1 MDFSVAMSE
10 AKPGEPV
17 MPSPDGPA
25 TFVYTG
31 PDGRVTFDPHG
42 DPIGIYAGVDDAGN
56 VSVMVD
62 GSVTVL
68 PSDGSIVRDVKVPDT
83 ADPPP
88 EWFMENMPDFIT
100 AREANEEYRRYLA
113 TVREKQWHGLTHNGV
128 HILLREEPGQATR
141 VDDAIEPSGMKSSRW
156 WGAEAPTYRLADYI
170 LKVTTPDGLWTS
182 AMVNAFSK
190 LIIKNMPDEWFLTDV
205 FINQWL
211 EAMRD

>member
-17 MPSPDGPA
+17 LPNPDGPSTLVYQDPQTGYA
-25 TFVYTG
+25 TLTK
-31 PDGRVTFDPHG
+31 HG
-42 DPIGIYAGVDDAGN
+42 DPVGIFMGTDDRGN
-56 VSVMVD
+56 AHVMTGTSP
-62 GSVTVL
+62 GSTIVVL
-68 PSDGSIVRDVKVPDT
+68 PSDGTIVPEVSVPDT
-83 ADPPP
+83 VDPPP

-182 AMVNAFSK
+182 KPWWTPSPNSSSRTC
-190 LIIKNMPDEWFLTDV
+190 PTSGS
-205 FINQWL
+205 
-211 EAMRD
+211 